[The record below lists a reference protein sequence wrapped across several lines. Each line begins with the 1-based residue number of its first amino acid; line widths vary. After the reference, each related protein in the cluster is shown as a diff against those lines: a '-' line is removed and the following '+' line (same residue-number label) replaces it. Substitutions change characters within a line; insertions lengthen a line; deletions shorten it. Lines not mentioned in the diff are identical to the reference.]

1 MHHRRPTAIAALL
14 VALAA
19 PLSACGFDYPT
30 DRVNTIAAGVTDR
43 DGSVDAL
50 GIRIFSTE
58 RGSGRLIGSLANNT
72 DETASLDSVTV
83 VDGEPAEFEPVE
95 VEPRGGVNLA
105 AEDTTPIPVT
115 GDFAAGEFVEV
126 ELGFSTG
133 ESYVLNV
140 PVVKNCWQYTE
151 VPTPAE
157 SEASEASEAGEGA
170 TDETEEAG
178 SSESAAAE
186 ESAEVVDEPT
196 DVGSTDDH
204 SLTDETDPA
213 YACEQDLAHE
223 GH

>member
-58 RGSGRLIGSLANNT
+58 QGSGRLIGSLANNT

-95 VEPRGGVNLA
+95 VEPRSGINLA

-151 VPTPAE
+151 VPTPVE
-157 SEASEASEAGEGA
+157 SEASEVGEEA
-170 TDETEEAG
+170 TDEAEEPG
-178 SSESAAAE
+178 SESESPAAEE

-196 DVGSTDDH
+196 DIGSTEEH
-204 SLTDETDPA
+204 SFADETDPA